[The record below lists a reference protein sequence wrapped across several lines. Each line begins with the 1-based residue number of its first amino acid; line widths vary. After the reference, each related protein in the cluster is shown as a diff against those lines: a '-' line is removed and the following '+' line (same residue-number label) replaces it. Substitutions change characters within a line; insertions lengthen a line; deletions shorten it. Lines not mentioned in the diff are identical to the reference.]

1 MSRKGY
7 TGCKGEA
14 YRCSIGVCVSYTDTG
29 VRRLAWEKK
38 IAGTN
43 ERREETVG
51 SATYDWGSQLV
62 RLRFQ
67 YGSTLVF
74 AIVLPVA
81 LRWGGEIDGWLN
93 PLQLNT
99 TLASAFA
106 ILIGMLSLRQI
117 GALPGAREGYYL
129 VPVMLVSFSVVLL
142 VMLFGRIQYN
152 RYLFPTSLGLSVLW
166 LFMLQSVTAKL
177 RTPRFAIVPGGRV
190 VQLGS
195 LAGVIWMPLDQPAL
209 PASRINGVVADLG
222 ADLADEWERF
232 IAECAVSG
240 VRVFHFKEVHEA
252 MTGRVEIEHL
262 SQNTLGSINPD
273 ALYLKVKHAIDWLA
287 ALVALVA
294 LSPLLVAFGI
304 WIRLDSPGPALF
316 RQTRTGFRGRP
327 FTIYKFRT
335 MKVETREIDRTSAVT
350 QDNDPR
356 ITRVGSWMRRWRI
369 DELPQLINILRGEM
383 SWIGPRPEAE
393 ALSQWYEK
401 ELPFYRYRHIVRP
414 GISGWAQINQGHVHK
429 VDDVL
434 EKLHY
439 DFYYIKNFSPWL
451 DALIL
456 LRTIRTI
463 LTGFGAR

>member
-1 MSRKGY
+1 
-7 TGCKGEA
+7 
-14 YRCSIGVCVSYTDTG
+14 
-29 VRRLAWEKK
+29 
-38 IAGTN
+38 
-43 ERREETVG
+43 
-51 SATYDWGSQLV
+51 
-62 RLRFQ
+62 
-67 YGSTLVF
+67 
-74 AIVLPVA
+74 
-81 LRWGGEIDGWLN
+81 
-93 PLQLNT
+93 
-99 TLASAFA
+99 
-106 ILIGMLSLRQI
+106 
-117 GALPGAREGYYL
+117 
-129 VPVMLVSFSVVLL
+129 
-142 VMLFGRIQYN
+142 
-152 RYLFPTSLGLSVLW
+152 
-166 LFMLQSVTAKL
+166 
-177 RTPRFAIVPGGRV
+177 
-190 VQLGS
+190 
-195 LAGVIWMPLDQPAL
+195 MPLDQPAL
-209 PASRINGVVADLG
+209 PGSRINGVVADLG

-262 SQNTLGSINPD
+262 SQNTLGSLNPD

-287 ALVALVA
+287 ALVALFA

-350 QDNDPR
+350 QENDPR

-369 DELPQLINILRGEM
+369 DELPQLLNILRGEM